1 MPMPDLPPRLFHLG
15 ITSSG
20 PDERTPAEN
29 RWVSYQPYLL
39 SKGYELRPR
48 YRQDW
53 VPSWNAIGQSSYG
66 CEDRGDTLALNVLD
80 ATRVEDGRRVA
91 IKLLLPSPDDRDGVE
106 ELEILQ
112 RFSSEPFRSD
122 PTNHTVTC
130 VDSFPIPDVPG
141 GVFIVTPLLSKYNHP
156 EFWDLSEVHDFLQQ
170 IFEGLEFLHKHDVA
184 HCDIAS
190 PNVMMDGTPL
200 YDESFHPFY
209 QNRTLDGKRPLYA
222 KYLRSQ
228 RPVRYFYIDFGYAKW
243 FRDPNEPRMVVG
255 FRAREQ
261 TPEQITE
268 EPYDPFK
275 ADIFQLG
282 AIIRR
287 DLIPKIPTLDFLLP
301 LARAM
306 TETDPSKRPSLARAK
321 QSMHTQ
327 FVGLS
332 EWKKRWPIIP
342 PNTSLRRRFLFCFAG
357 FTTELII
364 FLGRIVRLVIL
375 RKW

>member
-122 PTNHTVTC
+122 PTNHTVR
-130 VDSFPIPDVPG
+130 G
-141 GVFIVTPLLSKYNHP
+141 WALNGP
-156 EFWDLSEVHDFLQQ
+156 E
-170 IFEGLEFLHKHDVA
+170 
-184 HCDIAS
+184 
-190 PNVMMDGTPL
+190 
-200 YDESFHPFY
+200 
-209 QNRTLDGKRPLYA
+209 
-222 KYLRSQ
+222 
-228 RPVRYFYIDFGYAKW
+228 
-243 FRDPNEPRMVVG
+243 
-255 FRAREQ
+255 
-261 TPEQITE
+261 
-268 EPYDPFK
+268 
-275 ADIFQLG
+275 
-282 AIIRR
+282 
-287 DLIPKIPTLDFLLP
+287 
-301 LARAM
+301 
-306 TETDPSKRPSLARAK
+306 
-321 QSMHTQ
+321 
-327 FVGLS
+327 
-332 EWKKRWPIIP
+332 
-342 PNTSLRRRFLFCFAG
+342 FAG
-357 FTTELII
+357 FWQKFPHQNRVPEPAPAPASPEIA
-364 FLGRIVRLVIL
+364 GCG
-375 RKW
+375 